1 MCIVVQIRHKCSIG
15 ISPYLRKINSDEEII
30 KIFGTSFAIVLDVF
44 TLIQDCH
51 FTIMAQLISGNIFC
65 NKTKIYTLFNI
76 RNFILYVDSY
86 DFTSK

>member
-15 ISPYLRKINSDEEII
+15 GSPYLRKINSDEEMNMM
-30 KIFGTSFAIVLDVF
+30 FGTSFAIVFDVF
-44 TLIQDCH
+44 SLIQDCH

-76 RNFILYVDSY
+76 RNFILHVDNY
-86 DFTSK
+86 DFTYK